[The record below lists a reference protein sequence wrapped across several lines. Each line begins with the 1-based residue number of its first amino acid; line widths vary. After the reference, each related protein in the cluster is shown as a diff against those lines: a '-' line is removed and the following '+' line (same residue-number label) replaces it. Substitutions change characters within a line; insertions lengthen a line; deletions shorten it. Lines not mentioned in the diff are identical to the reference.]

1 MKCPGCNVDV
11 QLGEKFC
18 KSCGA
23 ELPQDP
29 ETPVKNTDPTAADKM
44 RNAKVQTEDHVEEK
58 DLWEGRYSVLEAG
71 GWWILSAIL
80 LLAVVV
86 FYLVEIVDGLKG
98 SNTFLIIGISVA
110 ALVFLFGTVRH
121 VHGWL
126 TNKFKITTQRVFYI
140 QGFLS
145 RTTDELEIIRV
156 DDVQYKQ
163 NLYERLFNVGTVVVI
178 APTDRTHG
186 DHKRQ
191 ENKAAVEGKLELKGV
206 KNPEEVKELIRKY
219 CRLRRDKGA
228 LFVEQ
233 V

>member
-29 ETPVKNTDPTAADKM
+29 EAPVKSTDPTAADKM
-44 RNAKVQTEDHVEEK
+44 RNAGVQTENHVEEK

-71 GWWILSAIL
+71 GWWVLTAIL

-86 FYLVEIVDGLKG
+86 FYLVEIVGGLKG
-98 SNTFLIIGISVA
+98 SNTFLIIGICVA
-110 ALVFLFGTVRH
+110 ALVFLLGTVRH

-140 QGFLS
+140 QGLS
-145 RTTDELEIIRV
+145 EPDHGR
-156 DDVQYKQ
+156 
-163 NLYERLFNVGTVVVI
+163 
-178 APTDRTHG
+178 AG
-186 DHKRQ
+186 DHPGGRRAVQTEPVRASLQRGHGGGHRAHGPDPRRSQ
-191 ENKAAVEGKLELKGV
+191 EA
-206 KNPEEVKELIRKY
+206 RKQG
-219 CRLRRDKGA
+219 RGERRRSWN
-228 LFVEQ
+228 
-233 V
+233 